1 MKVRPTPP
9 RLTNKRMMLILAM
22 ILRFPPRS
30 PVVEVGLAMVVVE
43 AAPVGVAGERQSQRP
58 FPLTWRIQRQRLK
71 RWNLPVPRKAST
83 PEPRTEEKA
92 RPAEG
97 EAKAKAQK
105 TTKCAKSKQKKI
117 EASNDEQH
125 DSKVAAT
132 PLGDGADAVKPE
144 KHEQTTKTPKRKA
157 EAKSEAK
164 AKAKT
169 KQTAAKAKAKT
180 QKSAEEKKE
189 GAGDQPGEE
198 PTTFA
203 GRYCA
208 QTEPARSKWLAI
220 RDVFNNKIKPRY
232 TATSK
237 LQDGLLKITS
247 YHIYVFK
254 FDSWSVFHF

>member
-1 MKVRPTPP
+1 M
-9 RLTNKRMMLILAM
+9 
-22 ILRFPPRS
+22 
-30 PVVEVGLAMVVVE
+30 
-43 AAPVGVAGERQSQRP
+43 
-58 FPLTWRIQRQRLK
+58 
-71 RWNLPVPRKAST
+71 
-83 PEPRTEEKA
+83 
-92 RPAEG
+92 
-97 EAKAKAQK
+97 
-105 TTKCAKSKQKKI
+105 
-117 EASNDEQH
+117 
-125 DSKVAAT
+125 AAT

-180 QKSAEEKKE
+180 QKSAEEKKD